1 MTLGTEILN
10 NSKLNDEEFC
20 MTTIISRKY
29 RASRRLGVNLWGRAK
44 DPVNKRKYPPGQHGI
59 LGFKK
64 LSDFGKQFA
73 AQKKFKF
80 YYAISS
86 KQLRRTFMDAYNR
99 KGYTADNF
107 IGLLESRLSSVLY
120 HSCLVPTIFA
130 AKQFVSH
137 KHIMVNDKVVNIS
150 SYRVKPGDV
159 IRIRERAMKI
169 PIVEETLQKQERT
182 SPDYLEV
189 NSEERSVKY
198 LRVPQYSE
206 VPYSAD
212 MGINLVV
219 EFYSR

>member
-1 MTLGTEILN
+1 
-10 NSKLNDEEFC
+10 

-29 RASRRLGVNLWGRAK
+29 RASRRLGVSLWGRAR
-44 DPVNKRKYPPGQHGI
+44 DPVNKRKYPPGQHGV

-86 KQLRRTFMDAYNR
+86 KQLRSTFIKAYKK

-107 IGLLESRLSSVLY
+107 IGLLESRLSSILY
-120 HSCLVPTIFA
+120 HSGLVPTIYA
-130 AKQFVSH
+130 SKQLVSH
-137 KHIMVNDKVVNIS
+137 KHVTVNDKIVNIS
-150 SYRVKPGDV
+150 SYKVKPGDIV
-159 IRIRERAMKI
+159 KIRERASKI
-169 PIVEETLQKQERT
+169 PIVEEAVQRQERK

-189 NSEERSVKY
+189 NQEERSVKY

-206 VPYSAD
+206 IPYAVD
-212 MGINLVV
+212 MGVNLVV